1 MRLSLVATMALMASL
16 GAVQAARADAILYV
30 NDDSGNIGQVDI
42 TTQSVVANSV
52 HSTGAVLTDI
62 GFNSAGTLYG
72 TGFQT
77 LYSINPNSGSTTL
90 LGTYTNEIGMNG
102 LVGSGGTDLLA
113 SSNSDNNIYQIDPT
127 NPNTPTKIATSPG
140 TSAGDLAF
148 SGSTLYEAGIDSGGI
163 ANVLI
168 DLTNGSTI
176 GQFQTASGA
185 TINNVYGLADD
196 GTTMYA
202 VAGTQL
208 YTVNLASA
216 VLTPLFDWSAAEN
229 GQDLGSANGEAFI
242 GEGSSTPPTPP
253 TSVPEP
259 GSLALLGTALI
270 GLGVLVRRKSSRS

>member
-30 NDDSGNIGQVDI
+30 NDANGNIGQVDI
-42 TTQSVVANSV
+42 NTQSVVANSV
-52 HSTGAVLTDI
+52 HYTGTNLFDI

-72 TGFQT
+72 TGPQQ
-77 LYSINPNSGSTTL
+77 LYSIDPNTGSTSL

-102 LVGSGGTDLLA
+102 LVGSGGTDLLG
-113 SSNSDNNIYQIDPT
+113 SSNSDNNIYQIDPA
-127 NPNTPTKIATSPG
+127 NPNTPTKIKTSPG

-148 SGSTLYEAGIDSGGI
+148 AGSTLYEAGIELGDNGNI
-163 ANVLI
+163 LI
-168 DLTNGSTI
+168 DLTSGSTV
-176 GQFQTASGA
+176 GPFQTADGTAIS
-185 TINNVYGLADD
+185 NVFGLADD

-216 VLTPLFDWSAAEN
+216 VLTPLFDWSLAEN
-229 GQDLGSANGEAFI
+229 GQTLGSANGEAFI

-259 GSLALLGTALI
+259 GSLVLLGTALL
-270 GLGVLVRRKSSRS
+270 GLGALARRKSNRS

>member
-16 GAVQAARADAILYV
+16 GAVQAARADAIHYV

-113 SSNSDNNIYQIDPT
+113 SSNSDNIYQIDPT

-270 GLGVLVRRKSSRS
+270 GLGVLVRRKSNRS